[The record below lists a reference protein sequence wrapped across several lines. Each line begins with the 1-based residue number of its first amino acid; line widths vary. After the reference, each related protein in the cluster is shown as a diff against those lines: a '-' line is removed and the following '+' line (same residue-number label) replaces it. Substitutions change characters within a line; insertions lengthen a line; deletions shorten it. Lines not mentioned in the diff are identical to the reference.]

1 MFHISRNI
9 TNYVNEFLIV
19 KIVKN
24 SYPNLINK
32 YPPVPMGRWT
42 MCGKDEIKS
51 FYANVDHC
59 GDHICGNPENLKK
72 HYPKYFNTNK

>member
-1 MFHISRNI
+1 MFNKVV
-9 TNYVNEFLIV
+9 TNFVNELLIV

-24 SYPNLINK
+24 SYPHLIK
-32 YPPVPMGRWT
+32 KSTCIPMGRWT

-59 GDHICGNPENLKK
+59 GDNICASPEHLKK
-72 HYPKYFNTNK
+72 HYPKYFNHKNI